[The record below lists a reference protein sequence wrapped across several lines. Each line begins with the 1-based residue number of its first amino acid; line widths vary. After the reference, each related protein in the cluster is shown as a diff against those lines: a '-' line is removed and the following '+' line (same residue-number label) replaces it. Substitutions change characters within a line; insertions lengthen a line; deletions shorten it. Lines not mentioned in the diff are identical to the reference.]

1 MNYDLLGI
9 GKNAPKILNAV
20 IEIPKGGHNKY
31 EVDPT
36 TGIVTLDRVLHSPL
50 FYPVDYGFIPETL
63 APDGDHL
70 DVLVVTDS
78 PGLTGCVVEVRPL
91 GILRMTDGGEQD
103 DKLVVVQANNPHFH
117 HKKKLSDLAPH
128 LLDEIV
134 HFFEEYKKLEKKQV
148 DVKGFESL
156 KAAEDFIKMTH
167 KAFKDKSAQL
177 S

>member
-9 GKNAPKILNAV
+9 GKKCPKILNAV

-31 EVDPT
+31 EVDPE
-36 TGIVTLDRVLHSPL
+36 TGIVKLDRVLHSPL

-78 PGLTGCVVEVRPL
+78 PTMPGCVVEVRPL

-103 DKLVVVQANNPHFH
+103 DKLIAVQANNPHYH

-128 LLDEIV
+128 LLDEIT
-134 HFFEEYKKLEKKQV
+134 HFFEEYKKLENKQV
-148 DVKGFESL
+148 EVSGFESL
-156 KAAEDFIKMTH
+156 KPAEQFIAATH
-167 KAFKDKSAQL
+167 KAFKNK
-177 S
+177 

>member
-9 GKNAPKILNAV
+9 GQKVPKLLNVV

-31 EVDPT
+31 EVDPE
-36 TGIVTLDRVLHSPL
+36 TGVIKLDRVLHSPL
-50 FYPVDYGFIPETL
+50 FYPVDYGYILETL

-78 PGLTGCVVEVRPL
+78 PSLTGSVVEVRPL

-103 DKLVVVQANNPHFH
+103 DKVIAVQANNPHFH

-134 HFFEEYKKLEKKQV
+134 HFFEEYKKLENKQV
-148 DVKGFESL
+148 EVHGFEPL
-156 KAAEDFIKMTH
+156 KDAEKFILETH
-167 KAFKDKSAQL
+167 KIYKNK
-177 S
+177 

>member
-9 GKNAPKILNAV
+9 GKKYPKVLNAV

-31 EVDPT
+31 EVDPA
-36 TGIVTLDRVLHSPL
+36 TGIVYLDRVLHSPL
-50 FYPVDYGFIPETL
+50 FYPVDYGYILETL

-78 PGLTGCVVEVRPL
+78 PSLTGSVVEVRPL
-91 GILRMTDGGEQD
+91 GIMRMTDGGEQD
-103 DKLVVVQANNPHFH
+103 DKLVAVQVSNPHFS

-134 HFFEEYKKLEKKQV
+134 HFFEEYKKLENKQV
-148 DVKGFESL
+148 EVNGYESL
-156 KAAEDFIKMTH
+156 KEAEAFIKLTH
-167 KAFKDKSAQL
+167 QAYKDAQAK
-177 S
+177 

>member
-31 EVDPT
+31 EVDPE
-36 TGIVTLDRVLHSPL
+36 TGIIKLDRVLHSPL
-50 FYPVDYGFIPETL
+50 FYPIDYGFIPETL

-78 PGLTGCVVEVRPL
+78 PALTGCVVEVRPL

-103 DKLVVVQANNPHFH
+103 DKIIAVQANNPHFH

-134 HFFEEYKKLEKKQV
+134 HFFEEYKKLENKQV
-148 DVKGFESL
+148 EVAGFEPL
-156 KAAEDFIKMTH
+156 
-167 KAFKDKSAQL
+167 KSAL
-177 S
+177 EAIKETHEVYKNK